1 VQCAVVNTCVR
12 YCSTTPTT
20 ITTTTTATTQL
31 SGGGGLKAQIAA
43 GKKLRAER
51 EAKEAAAKPAGG
63 MSMMDE
69 IKMKKKL
76 KSAASRGVKE
86 PAKPAASTGPMSMM
100 DEIKM
105 KRKLKSVKDRAPKVS
120 ISLQITIL

>member
-1 VQCAVVNTCVR
+1 
-12 YCSTTPTT
+12 
-20 ITTTTTATTQL
+20 
-31 SGGGGLKAQIAA
+31 
-43 GKKLRAER
+43 
-51 EAKEAAAKPAGG
+51 

-105 KRKLKSVKDRAPKVS
+105 KRKLKSVKDRAPKV
-120 ISLQITIL
+120 LWRCKHFAANYNPRNLTPFP